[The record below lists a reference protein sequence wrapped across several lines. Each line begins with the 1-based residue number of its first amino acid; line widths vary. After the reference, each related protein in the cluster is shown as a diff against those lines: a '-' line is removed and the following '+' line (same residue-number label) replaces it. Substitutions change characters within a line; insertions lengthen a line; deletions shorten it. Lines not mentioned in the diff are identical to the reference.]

1 MSQTY
6 FNHHVEERYT
16 WFSPDGKMKKV
27 LDYIL
32 VNNFVQEYI
41 SECKVWQS
49 EIETD
54 HRMLVASIRSPKTK
68 KARWKIK
75 QKRLVSQTL

>member
-1 MSQTY
+1 MKLSMSQTY
-6 FNHHVEERYT
+6 FNHPVEERYT
-16 WFSPDGKMKKV
+16 WFSPDGKTRKV

-32 VNNFVQEYI
+32 VNKFVQDYI

-49 EIETD
+49 DIESD

-75 QKRLVSQTL
+75 